1 MMIKEEAWE
10 CRQSFMETLIE
21 KFKVTHN
28 NSLKDIIKREETFN
42 Q

>member
-10 CRQSFMETLIE
+10 CRQSFMETLI
-21 KFKVTHN
+21 KQSKVTHN
-28 NSLKDIIKREETFN
+28 NTLKDIIKREETCN